1 MRNVLMAAV
10 AALALIACT
19 PPAPTEEEAPAAAAA
34 PQTLFEQVQAMTP
47 TDQMVWAYQQLATQ
61 QQANPALTPACANV
75 RATES
80 RGVIPADTSPDSLYA
95 AHIGSLVFSVQCGN
109 LVSRERFDPNE
120 HWLVVVAP
128 GVAESAIVNC
138 ANARG
143 ADDCPRDIPR
153 VGAAPAPAAP

>member
-1 MRNVLMAAV
+1 MRTVLMAAV
-10 AALALIACT
+10 AAFVLTACT
-19 PPAPTEEEAPAAAAA
+19 PPAPTEEEAPAAA
-34 PQTLFEQVQAMTP
+34 PQTLLEQVQAMTP

-61 QQANPALTPACANV
+61 QQANPALTPVCANV

-80 RGVIPADTSPDSLYA
+80 RGVIPADTAPDSLYA

-128 GVAESAIVNC
+128 GASESAIVNC

-143 ADDCPRDIPR
+143 TSDCPRDIPR
-153 VGAAPAPAAP
+153 VAAAPAPATP

>member
-1 MRNVLMAAV
+1 MRTVLMAAV
-10 AALALIACT
+10 AAFALTACT
-19 PPAPTEEEAPAAAAA
+19 PPAPTEEEAPPA
-34 PQTLFEQVQAMTP
+34 PQTLIEQVQAMSP

-61 QQANPALTPACANV
+61 QQANPALTPVCANV

-80 RGVIPADTSPDSLYA
+80 RGVIPADTSPESLYA

-120 HWLVVVAP
+120 HWLVIIAP
-128 GVAESAIVNC
+128 ATSEATIVNC

-143 ADDCPRDIPR
+143 TSDCPRDIPR
-153 VGAAPAPAAP
+153 VVAAPAPAAP

>member
-1 MRNVLMAAV
+1 MRTLLLAA
-10 AALALIACT
+10 AAAFALTACGQSSA
-19 PPAPTEEEAPAAAAA
+19 PAEEEAPAA
-34 PQTLFEQVQAMTP
+34 PQTLLDEVQAMEAAN
-47 TDQMVWAYQQLATQ
+47 QMVWAVTQLQTQ
-61 QQANPALTPACANV
+61 QQANPALTPTCANV

-80 RGVIPADTSPDSLYA
+80 RGVIPADTSPESLYA

-128 GVAESAIVNC
+128 GATEVAIVNC

-143 ADDCPRDIPR
+143 TSDCPRDIPR
-153 VGAAPAPAAP
+153 VAAAPAPATP